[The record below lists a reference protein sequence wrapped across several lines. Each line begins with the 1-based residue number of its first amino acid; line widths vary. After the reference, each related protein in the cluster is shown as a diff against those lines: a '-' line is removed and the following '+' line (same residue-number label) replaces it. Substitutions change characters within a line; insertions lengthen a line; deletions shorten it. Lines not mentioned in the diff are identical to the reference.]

1 MKEAALGWAERGGYP
16 RPKSLVQVPDGPGA
30 RRNTGYPLSED
41 LESLRNTGYPRPKSL
56 VQVPDGPGAR
66 RSTGYPLSEAL
77 ERRPKPRLKL
87 RAKLRAKLRP

>member
-1 MKEAALGWAERGGYP
+1 MKEAALGWAERG
-16 RPKSLVQVPDGPGA
+16 
-30 RRNTGYPLSED
+30 
-41 LESLRNTGYPRPKSL
+41 GYPRPKSL